1 MPKYTIYNKKVMK
14 TVKLTENKLRKLI
27 KEAVMNEILLQN
39 HEGGAPMSEANILR
53 HGITETLRKYLIGV
67 FGMTQTQIGEI
78 HVELDEH
85 ISAMV
90 DIIMQYKNSL

>member
-1 MPKYTIYNKKVMK
+1 MK

-39 HEGGAPMSEANILR
+39 HEGSETREANILR
-53 HGITETLRKYLIGV
+53 NGITETLRNYLIGV
-67 FGMTQTQIGEI
+67 FGMNQTQIGEI
-78 HVELDEH
+78 HVEIDEH
-85 ISAMV
+85 ISAIV

>member
-1 MPKYTIYNKKVMK
+1 MK
-14 TVKLTENKLRKLI
+14 ITESRLRKII
-27 KEAVMNEILLQN
+27 KEAVMNEILLQT
-39 HEGGAPMSEANILR
+39 HEGGAMSEENVLR

-67 FGMTQTQIGEI
+67 FGMTQDQIGEI

-85 ISAMV
+85 ISDMV

>member
-1 MPKYTIYNKKVMK
+1 MPKYTIYSKKVMK

-39 HEGGAPMSEANILR
+39 HEGGAMSEASRLR
-53 HGITETLRKYLIGV
+53 HGMTEALRTYL
-67 FGMTQTQIGEI
+67 TGEGGI
-78 HVELDEH
+78 HEAILGEVHIELDEH

-90 DIIMQYKNSL
+90 DIIMQYKDSL

>member
-1 MPKYTIYNKKVMK
+1 MK

-39 HEGGAPMSEANILR
+39 HEGGEMREENILR
-53 HGITETLRKYLIGV
+53 NGITETLRKYLIGV

>member
-1 MPKYTIYNKKVMK
+1 MKK
-14 TVKLTENKLRKLI
+14 KLTEAQLRNII
-27 KEAVMNEILLQN
+27 KEAVMNELNLMPNLGGGEMNEEMRIRHGMTEALREYLTG
-39 HEGGAPMSEANILR
+39 EGGIDQAML
-53 HGITETLRKYLIGV
+53 GK
-67 FGMTQTQIGEI
+67 I

>member
-39 HEGGAPMSEANILR
+39 HEGGAPMSEANRLR
-53 HGITETLRKYLIGV
+53 HGMTEALRTYLTSEGGIP
-67 FGMTQTQIGEI
+67 QTIIGEI

-90 DIIMQYKNSL
+90 DIIMQYMKE

>member
-39 HEGGAPMSEANILR
+39 HEGSATMSEASRLC
-53 HGITETLRKYLIGV
+53 H
-67 FGMTQTQIGEI
+67 GMTEALRTYLTGEGGIPQTVIGEI
-78 HVELDEH
+78 HMELDEH

-90 DIIMQYKNSL
+90 DIIMQYMKE

>member
-1 MPKYTIYNKKVMK
+1 MK
-14 TVKLTENKLRKLI
+14 IAESRLRKII

-39 HEGGAPMSEANILR
+39 HEGGVMSEENRLR
-53 HGITETLRKYLIGV
+53 HGMTETLRTYLTGEGGIP
-67 FGMTQTQIGEI
+67 QTMLGEI
-78 HVELDEH
+78 HIELDEH

>member
-1 MPKYTIYNKKVMK
+1 MKK
-14 TVKLTENKLRKLI
+14 KLTEAQLRKMI
-27 KEAVMNEILLQN
+27 KEAVMNELNLMPNLGGGEMSEEMRIRHGMTEALREYLTG
-39 HEGGAPMSEANILR
+39 EGGIDQAML
-53 HGITETLRKYLIGV
+53 
-67 FGMTQTQIGEI
+67 GEI

>member
-1 MPKYTIYNKKVMK
+1 MK
-14 TVKLTENKLRKLI
+14 ITESRLRKLI

-39 HEGGAPMSEANILR
+39 QEGGASMSEANRLR
-53 HGITETLRKYLIGV
+53 HGMTEALRTYLTGEGGIP
-67 FGMTQTQIGEI
+67 QTMLGEI
-78 HVELDEH
+78 HIELDEH

>member
-1 MPKYTIYNKKVMK
+1 MK
-14 TVKLTENKLRKLI
+14 TVKLTENKLRKII

-39 HEGGAPMSEANILR
+39 YEGGAMSEANILR

-90 DIIMQYKNSL
+90 DIIMEYKNSL